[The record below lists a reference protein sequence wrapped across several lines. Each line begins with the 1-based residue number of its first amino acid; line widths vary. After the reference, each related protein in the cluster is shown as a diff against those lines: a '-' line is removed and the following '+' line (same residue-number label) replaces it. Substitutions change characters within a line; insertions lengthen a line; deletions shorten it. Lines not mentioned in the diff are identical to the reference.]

1 MSRSLILSIKSENG
15 KRIKVETTL
24 NIIWKREILI
34 LSLFA
39 KEKSSP
45 KGINSIRIKNM
56 IVPMRLKRRWIT
68 ETCFAVLE
76 APADEIITGITAPI
90 F

>member
-34 LSLFA
+34 LSFLA
-39 KEKSSP
+39 KEKISP
-45 KGINSIRIKNM
+45 NGTNSIKIRNM
-56 IVPMRLKRRWIT
+56 IVPMTLKRR
-68 ETCFAVLE
+68 
-76 APADEIITGITAPI
+76 
-90 F
+90 